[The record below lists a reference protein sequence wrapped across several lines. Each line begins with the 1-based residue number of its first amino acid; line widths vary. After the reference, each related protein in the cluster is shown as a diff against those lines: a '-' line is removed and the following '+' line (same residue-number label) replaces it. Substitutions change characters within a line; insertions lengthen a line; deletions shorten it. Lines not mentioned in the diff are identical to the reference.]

1 MIRTDQIPDEA
12 RQAAANKWF
21 DGAKW
26 EEIVAAALSAWPGW
40 SISPYAPVEIGKDYI
55 ILPLPPKNGDA

>member
-1 MIRTDQIPDEA
+1 MIRAEQIPDEA

-26 EEIVAAALSAWPGW
+26 EEIVAAALSAWPGRTLAA
-40 SISPYAPVEIGKDYI
+40 YAFQTCH
-55 ILPLPPKNGDA
+55 ILPLPQEKSDE